1 LILGVCRLLP
11 FSGTLLAVLVAANAW
26 ANDSTAELATG
37 GLVLTTTA
45 DIEMRSEEL
54 FLSVDEIRV
63 AYRFFNKT
71 AQNKIV
77 TVAFPMP
84 DISVSGLNNNL
95 ALPTVNPENIFDFST
110 RADGQPVETRLEQR
124 VFARGVDQTELLRK
138 LGVPIQPELESTNKA
153 LDALPQSQWQLLTE
167 RGLAE
172 AQDDGVGGDS
182 HKHLQATWTL
192 KATYYWEQ
200 TFPAQNE
207 LLIEHRY
214 KPSVGRSAVTSLA
227 SPDAR
232 GQSWYQEYL
241 RKYCL
246 DKYFLGALENARKAE
261 NSDFPALQEQRIAYI
276 LKTAANWA
284 APIKSFRMVVDKGD
298 PKNLVS
304 FCGNPSKIS
313 PTQFEVKASNYTPT
327 GNVDVLI
334 LTKK

>member
-1 LILGVCRLLP
+1 MGGRRVFRFGGAL
-11 FSGTLLAVLVAANAW
+11 LVALVAGSNVS

-54 FLSVDEIRV
+54 YVSADEIRV
-63 AYRFFNKT
+63 AYRFFNK
-71 AQNKIV
+71 ASQNKTV

-84 DISVSGLNNNL
+84 DISISGPDDNL
-95 ALPTVNPENIFDFST
+95 ALPTANPDNIFDFST

-124 VFARGVDQTELLRK
+124 VFAKGVDQTELLRK
-138 LGVPIQPELESTNKA
+138 LGLPLQPELESTNRA
-153 LDALPQSQWQLLTE
+153 LDALPQSQWPLLIE
-167 RGLAE
+167 RGLAV
-172 AQDDGVGGDS
+172 AQDEGVGGDGR
-182 HKHLQATWTL
+182 KHLQARWTL

-200 TFPAQNE
+200 TFPAQSE

-232 GQSWYQEYL
+232 GESWYQEYL
-241 RKYCL
+241 RKYCI
-246 DKYFLGALENARKAE
+246 DRHFIGALENARRAE
-261 NSDFPALQEQRIAYI
+261 NSDFPAIQEQRIAYI

-304 FCGNPSKIS
+304 FCGNPAKIS
-313 PTQFEVKASNYTPT
+313 PTQFEVKASNYAPT
-327 GNVDVLI
+327 GNLDVLI
-334 LTKK
+334 LVKK